1 MSQISK
7 NTNPPEIQDVA
18 LLCMCVKR
26 FICKKVKGELNGA
39 HLCLFE
45 ETSSLL
51 KPAEPDN
58 RRLQQIQEMFRMCCI
73 VHCLGSLCSF
83 VYLYAL
89 YLLCLL
95 VVVVLLIIIV
105 VYGPLEMLH

>member
-73 VHCLGSLCSF
+73 VHCLGSLSSF

-89 YLLCLL
+89 YFLCFL
-95 VVVVLLIIIV
+95 VVVVLLILTV